1 MANPE
6 IKIKQLEAHIQ
17 DLEDKLKAKDLA
29 FALILGRCFEEYQH
43 LSPELQKVLEVLV
56 NDMLRDPSVLSGFAE
71 IVEKILISPGSH
83 QS

>member
-1 MANPE
+1 MCLSAQN
-6 IKIKQLEAHIQ
+6 ASYRS
-17 DLEDKLKAKDLA
+17 ARA
-29 FALILGRCFEEYQH
+29 A